1 MKRGLF
7 GMGILAVLLIVCLIV
22 MGMAAVLPR
31 QITEDLQGAAD
42 AALAGDWEKT
52 AALTEKA
59 RTAWREIRPFYCC
72 ITHQDALQ
80 EIDSLFLQL
89 DAYQQTGE
97 AGSYGAACLSLAAQ
111 TRSLGEDQLL
121 TIWQLL

>member
-22 MGMAAVLPR
+22 MGTAAVLPR
-31 QITEDLQGAAD
+31 QLAEDLQGAAE

-52 AALTEKA
+52 AALTEGA
-59 RTAWREIRPFYCC
+59 RAAWGEIRRFYCC

-80 EIDSLFLQL
+80 KIDSLFSQL
-89 DAYQQTGE
+89 EAYRRAGE

-121 TIWQLL
+121 TLWQLL